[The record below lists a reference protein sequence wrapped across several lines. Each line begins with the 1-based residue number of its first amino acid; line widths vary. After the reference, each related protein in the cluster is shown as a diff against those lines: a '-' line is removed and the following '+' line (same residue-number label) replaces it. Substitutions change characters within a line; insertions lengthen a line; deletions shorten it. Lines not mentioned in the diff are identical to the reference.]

1 PDRAFAGRTP
11 KPAVLEPWARRAV
24 ARARAYGE
32 PRGWSDHMIAAV
44 ERGLRKLLHQQPAGT
59 PIARSRVQ
67 QLSSPSTSTKRL
79 AEVLADL
86 DLLHDDRTDSMRA
99 WIDRRSAELPPGF
112 AGDVRAWL
120 LLLLDGDARH
130 RPRSHSTLYVYLGNV
145 RPFIRHWAATRD
157 HLREVT
163 EADVAEV
170 LDTLTGHRRR
180 NAVTALKSLF
190 VFAKRTRRVFTDPVR
205 KLSVGRDLNRQ
216 VLPMTDDEIAA
227 VQQTAVTPA
236 QRLIVA
242 LAAVHAARAKPIRE
256 IRLDHIDLAQR
267 RITIAGHHHALG
279 DFVREVLLDWLAHRR
294 ATWPRTANPHLLV
307 SAHTALDQEPVSH
320 FYLKK
325 HLLLRGVQ
333 LEHIRGDRILSEAL
347 VTGGDPLHLATMFD
361 LHPTTATA
369 YAGAALNILQRAID
383 NPGQ

>member
-1 PDRAFAGRTP
+1 MG
-11 KPAVLEPWARRAV
+11 AR
-24 ARARAYGE
+24 
-32 PRGWSDHMIAAV
+32 
-44 ERGLRKLLHQQPAGT
+44 
-59 PIARSRVQ
+59 IARSRVQ
-67 QLSSPSTSTKRL
+67 QLSSPSTSAKRL

-86 DLLHDDRTDSMRA
+86 DLLHDDRADPMRS
-99 WIDRRSAELPPGF
+99 WIERRSAELPPGF

-120 LLLLDGDARH
+120 LLLLDGDVRN
-130 RPRSHSTLYVYLGNV
+130 RPRSNSTLYVYPGNV
-145 RPFIRHWAATRD
+145 RQFVQHWAATRD

-170 LDTLTGHRRR
+170 LGTLTGHRRR

-190 VFAKRTRRVFTDPVR
+190 VFAKRTRRVFTNPVR
-205 KLSVGRDLNRQ
+205 KLSVGRDLDRQ
-216 VLPMTDDEIAA
+216 VLPMTDDEITA
-227 VQQTAVTPA
+227 VQQTATIPA
-236 QRLIVA
+236 QR

-256 IRLDHIDLAQR
+256 IRLDHIDLASR
-267 RITIAGHHHALG
+267 RITIAGHRHALG

-325 HLLLRGVQ
+325 HLLLRGIQ

-347 VTGGDPLHLATMFD
+347 VTGGDPLHLAAMFD
-361 LHPTTATA
+361 LHPTNATA
-369 YAGAALNILQRAID
+369 CAGAALNILQRSID
-383 NPGQ
+383 NPQR